1 VNVATLG
8 FLRTYSA
15 YIPNADPKGV
25 LQGAG
30 YVVNLK
36 TNAYEWFMPVNI
48 LKSAEQKWDEPPKY
62 PGLTNAYFQALELGR
77 DSFLKPFGN

>member
-1 VNVATLG
+1 
-8 FLRTYSA
+8 
-15 YIPNADPKGV
+15 
-25 LQGAG
+25 
-30 YVVNLK
+30 VVNLK